1 MTESAN
7 SSGLVIL
14 LGTYGMYSC
23 LHFVATAVCLLSAVG
38 CRYVVMLRQVMVSH
52 LVALCVV
59 FCVLCYCVCWL
70 VKRENRIRIRY
81 HVSYNRVSR
90 FLE

>member
-59 FCVLCYCVCWL
+59 LLCVGEEVFEGKPNFLL
-70 VKRENRIRIRY
+70 IRVKY
-81 HVSYNRVSR
+81 HVS
-90 FLE
+90 